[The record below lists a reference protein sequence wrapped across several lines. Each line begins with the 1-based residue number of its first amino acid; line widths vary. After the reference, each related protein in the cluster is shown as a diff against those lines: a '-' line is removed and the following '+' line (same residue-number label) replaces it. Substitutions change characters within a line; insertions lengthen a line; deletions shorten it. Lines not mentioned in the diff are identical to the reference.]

1 MTLLKS
7 GDLAPAFS
15 MRNQQGT
22 LTTLDQFKGHHV
34 VLWWYPLADTPG
46 WTIEGKGFRDRIQ
59 DFTAKNAIILGASFD
74 EPEKNRAFHEKF
86 NFSYDLLS
94 DPDKVTGEAYGVIQE
109 DKPYPAR
116 ITFLIDPEGKI
127 EKVYNP
133 VVPAEH
139 PDEVL
144 ADLG

>member
-1 MTLLKS
+1 
-7 GDLAPAFS
+7 
-15 MRNQQGT
+15 
-22 LTTLDQFKGHHV
+22 
-34 VLWWYPLADTPG
+34 
-46 WTIEGKGFRDRIQ
+46 
-59 DFTAKNAIILGASFD
+59 
-74 EPEKNRAFHEKF
+74 
-86 NFSYDLLS
+86 LLS
-94 DPDKVTGEAYGVIQE
+94 DPDKVAGGAYGVIQE